1 MLQTL
6 CHRLKTKSLVLQLKG
21 IRVVSSTHT
30 HLILRSSLPVLELSK
45 SYFHDD
51 VFKEDAGDNVSGDDG
66 KKDPAE
72 VLEPGRRQ
80 QQREHAFHWSVKI
93 SVSRYFQ
100 ELF

>member
-1 MLQTL
+1 M
-6 CHRLKTKSLVLQLKG
+6 
-21 IRVVSSTHT
+21 VSSNT

-66 KKDPAE
+66 EKDPAE

-80 QQREHAFHWSVKI
+80 QQLEHAFHWSGKI